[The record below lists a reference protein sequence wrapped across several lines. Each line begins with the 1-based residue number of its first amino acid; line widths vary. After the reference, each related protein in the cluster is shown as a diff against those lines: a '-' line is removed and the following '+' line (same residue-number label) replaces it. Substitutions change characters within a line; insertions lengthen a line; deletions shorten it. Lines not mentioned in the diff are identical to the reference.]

1 MSNKLHEKKIG
12 NIKNK
17 MLEKPFQVM
26 KDGEEDNSSFLDLEQ
41 IAYVCW
47 KHRCKIIWNRW
58 DTFSNI

>member
-1 MSNKLHEKKIG
+1 
-12 NIKNK
+12 

-26 KDGEEDNSSFLDLEQ
+26 KDGEEDNSSFLDVEQ
-41 IAYVCW
+41 IAYICC